1 MPRKKY
7 RQQRDDSILD
17 ASPPHADAD
26 AGAEASHAKSP
37 VSHSDDEGNVVIELD
52 PESVA
57 TAVFVPIPELA
68 EVPSLTANAV
78 SEAASPVPEEAAAAA
93 AASPVPEEAAA
104 AAASLASEEA
114 AASAASLAPEE
125 AAAAAASLAPE
136 EAAASHIHPVQK
148 IKSESETTATATST
162 ATSTATPTASTPSRW
177 GRFKAWFS
185 SFSACACA
193 CPCTRHRKRRTSIQL
208 KDEPTQQQDAPAT
221 APITTT

>member
-93 AASPVPEEAAA
+93 AAS
-104 AAASLASEEA
+104 
-114 AASAASLAPEE
+114 LAPEE
-125 AAAAAASLAPE
+125 AAAAAE
-136 EAAASHIHPVQK
+136 
-148 IKSESETTATATST
+148 
-162 ATSTATPTASTPSRW
+162 
-177 GRFKAWFS
+177 
-185 SFSACACA
+185 
-193 CPCTRHRKRRTSIQL
+193 
-208 KDEPTQQQDAPAT
+208 
-221 APITTT
+221 

>member
-68 EVPSLTANAV
+68 EVPSLTAIAV
-78 SEAASPVPEEAAAAA
+78 YEAASPV
-93 AASPVPEEAAA
+93 
-104 AAASLASEEA
+104 
-114 AASAASLAPEE
+114 PEE

>member
-104 AAASLASEEA
+104 AAASLA
-114 AASAASLAPEE
+114 
-125 AAAAAASLAPE
+125 PE

-162 ATSTATPTASTPSRW
+162 ATSTATPTATPTASTPSRW

-185 SFSACACA
+185 SFCACACA

-208 KDEPTQQQDAPAT
+208 KDEPTQQQDVPAT
-221 APITTT
+221 TPATTT